1 VGKVAS
7 ESARVNKRKLPLKL
21 FVSPAVKIALC
32 LICLVAVAF
41 ALVIYTG
48 SVVITP
54 VEQLSVGASS
64 TSWNI
69 YVNEVNQTRY
79 MPGGFSAPTLSS
91 PDASTYAFKV
101 VTDSYKVCA
110 VEVQLSSAMSANK
123 FSNFNITVLSP
134 TGGAWGQ
141 EPLFNAATGS
151 TTKAYING
159 LVQGDAAYIHQNLST
174 VEYYLIQV
182 TYSYDL
188 VNATSQIPVTFQFT
202 PLPQNGF

>member
-1 VGKVAS
+1 MI
-7 ESARVNKRKLPLKL
+7 NKRKLLKL
-21 FVSPAVKIALC
+21 FVSPSVKVALC

-64 TSWNI
+64 TPWNI

-79 MPGGFSAPTLSS
+79 MPGGFSEPTLNPS
-91 PDASTYAFKV
+91 DTSTYAFKV
-101 VTDSYKVCA
+101 VTDANKVCA
-110 VEVQLSSAMSANK
+110 VEVKLSSAMDASK
-123 FSNFNITVLSP
+123 FSNFNITVLSSS
-134 TGGAWGQ
+134 GGAWGT
-141 EPLFNAATGS
+141 EPLYTAATGM
-151 TTKAYING
+151 TTKAYIDG
-159 LVQGDAAYIHQNLST
+159 LAQGDSAYIHQAVLT
-174 VEYYLIQV
+174 VKYYLIQV

-202 PLPQNGF
+202 PLPQDGF